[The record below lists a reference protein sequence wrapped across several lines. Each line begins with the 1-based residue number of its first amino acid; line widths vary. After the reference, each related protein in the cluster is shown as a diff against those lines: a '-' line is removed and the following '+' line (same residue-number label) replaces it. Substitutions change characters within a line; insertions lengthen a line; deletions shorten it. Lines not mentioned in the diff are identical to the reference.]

1 MDDVAT
7 DVTYDVTSAPATRSR
22 AKSTKVHSSQI
33 IDRQFF
39 SVLYRDVDVTAL
51 MTSHVDV
58 TDDVIHDV
66 TDDVTSAPDTR
77 PRNIDEV
84 RPHETTELESL
95 TAVY

>member
-1 MDDVAT
+1 M
-7 DVTYDVTSAPATRSR
+7 
-22 AKSTKVHSSQI
+22 
-33 IDRQFF
+33 
-39 SVLYRDVDVTAL
+39 DVTAL